1 MRAARYHHAQG
12 VFIHWTGL
20 DSPKNLFFSVGQK
33 LSILIYLLKLLAEPA
48 FVSFLESVEVKGHV
62 HI

>member
-1 MRAARYHHAQG
+1 MD
-12 VFIHWTGL
+12 WTGL

-33 LSILIYLLKLLAEPA
+33 LSVLIQSLKLLAQPA
-48 FVSFLESVEVKGHV
+48 FASLLESVEVKGHV

>member
-1 MRAARYHHAQG
+1 MD
-12 VFIHWTGL
+12 WTGLDWTGLDWSGL

-33 LSILIYLLKLLAEPA
+33 LSILIQSLKLLAQPA
-48 FVSFLESVEVKGHV
+48 FASLLESVEVKGHV